1 MFTRQA
7 TVVAIVGVILA
18 ACSAGADSAPSPPT
32 SPSPSHRPPSLAR
45 VSPSPTIVAPSPTPV
60 ATPTPSP
67 TTKPAAKPPEPTGV
81 AFRERFNC
89 LSDSCHRAKYTQ
101 TVTWKAPLKKS
112 LEIRVYGITE
122 CLAEPAN
129 AKPGTRGPCLVEH
142 TTLPRSARTLLATAP
157 ASAGKV
163 SWSWTQETGCDI
175 GHFASDPDGPVYYS
189 IVLAAYNSADNS
201 VFAIAE
207 PGEWYV
213 WPEGEMPC

>member
-1 MFTRQA
+1 MIGRQA
-7 TVVAIVGVILA
+7 TVVAILGVILA
-18 ACSAGADSAPSPPT
+18 ACSAGTVTTPSPQP
-32 SPSPSHRPPSLAR
+32 SPSPSHRPASLAR
-45 VSPSPTIVAPSPTPV
+45 VSPSPTIVAASPTPA

-67 TTKPAAKPPEPTGV
+67 TTKLAAKPPEPTGV
-81 AFRERFNC
+81 AFRERMRC
-89 LSDSCHRAKYTQ
+89 LSDSCHQAKYTQ

-157 ASAGKV
+157 ASDGKV
-163 SWSWTQETGCDI
+163 SWSWTQWAGCDI
-175 GHFASDPDGPVYYS
+175 GHIASDPDGPGYYS
-189 IVLAAYNSADNS
+189 IVLAAYNSAGNS

-213 WPEGEMPC
+213 WEDYDMPC